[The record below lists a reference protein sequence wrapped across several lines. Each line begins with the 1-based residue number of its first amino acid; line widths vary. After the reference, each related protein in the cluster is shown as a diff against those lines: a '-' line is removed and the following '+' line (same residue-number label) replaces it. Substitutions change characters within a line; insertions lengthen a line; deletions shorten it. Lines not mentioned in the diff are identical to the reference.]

1 MMNRRLSPWIHNTLT
16 VLAWRI
22 VLIYVLLFVLRVIF
36 YLFNTDTLGSM
47 TWAEVP
53 ALLRGSLLFDTA
65 NICYVYCLFVVLSLL
80 PLRARERGWY
90 QRMLLWIWSV
100 VMVVVVLMNLTDTV
114 YFHYAKKRLT
124 VDELHFTENDNT
136 GHILWKAAGE
146 NWYLVLIA
154 ALLI

>member
-53 ALLRGSLLFDTA
+53 ALLRGSGSLFFAPPASCT
-65 NICYVYCLFVVLSLL
+65 NVSTLY
-80 PLRARERGWY
+80 
-90 QRMLLWIWSV
+90 
-100 VMVVVVLMNLTDTV
+100 T
-114 YFHYAKKRLT
+114 
-124 VDELHFTENDNT
+124 
-136 GHILWKAAGE
+136 
-146 NWYLVLIA
+146 
-154 ALLI
+154 